1 MILMNGVEF
10 LIGDERTLNTPLPV
24 YSDEAVAFA
33 ADVSARLMKL
43 RDIRTFP
50 DIAALAFWARRAN
63 IERMKKDCPEAETR
77 LGRGLCFHIT
87 PGNIPVNFAF
97 SYFFGVL
104 AGCANIVRLPSRD
117 FPQMRMIL
125 DAIGETLKAH
135 PEIEKRTAFVRY
147 PADDDISA
155 QFSKNADARM
165 IWGGD
170 RTIAGIRSL
179 STRPRCVDICFADR
193 YSVCIIN
200 GNAVLD
206 ACSEELRRLGEGFYN
221 DTYLMDQNAC
231 SSPQLILW
239 VNDSAEA
246 RGRFWDVVYD
256 AAEKYPLQAAV
267 SVDKYVHLCRDAV
280 DRAGAIGKVT
290 RRTNRLYRV
299 ELTSLAK
306 DMDSYRG
313 QGGYFYEYSLH
324 NNEELCAIVTEKY
337 QTLTYFGFAPE
348 ALREMVI
355 GNRLRGIDRIV
366 PIGRAMDI
374 GVIWDGFDLIRSL
387 SRIVNVSY

>member
-1 MILMNGVEF
+1 MNGVEF
-10 LIGDERTLNTPLPV
+10 LIGDEGIVNSPLPAC
-24 YSDEAVAFA
+24 SDEAVAFA

-63 IERMKKDCPEAETR
+63 LERMKKDCPEAEAR

-104 AGCANIVRLPSRD
+104 AGCASIVRLPSRE
-117 FPQMRMIL
+117 FPQMRIIL
-125 DAIGETLKAH
+125 DVIGETLKAH

-147 PADDDISA
+147 PANADISA
-155 QFSKNADARM
+155 EFSRNADARM

-170 RTIAGIRSL
+170 RTIAGLRSL
-179 STRPRCVDICFADR
+179 PTRPRCVDICFADR

-206 ACSEELRRLGEGFYN
+206 ADCEELRRLGEGFYN

-239 VNDSAEA
+239 VNASGEA
-246 RGRFWDVVYD
+246 QERFWDAVYA

-267 SVDKYVHLCRDAV
+267 SMDKYVHLCRDAV
-280 DRAGAIGKVT
+280 GRAKFVGKVT

-299 ELTSLAK
+299 ELTSLAE
-306 DMDSYRG
+306 DMDQYRG
-313 QGGYFYEYSLH
+313 QGGYFYEYSL
-324 NNEELCAIVTEKY
+324 NNMEELCSIVTEKY
-337 QTLTYFGFAPE
+337 QTLTYFGFEPE
-348 ALREMVI
+348 TLREMVI
-355 GNRLRGIDRIV
+355 KNNLRGIDRIV
-366 PIGRAMDI
+366 PMGRAMDI
-374 GVIWDGFDLIRSL
+374 GVIWDGFDLVRSL
-387 SRIVNVSY
+387 SRIVSLV

>member
-1 MILMNGVEF
+1 MNGVEF
-10 LIGDERTLNTPLPV
+10 LIGDERTRNTPLPV
-24 YSDEAVAFA
+24 YSDEAVTFA

-43 RDIRTFP
+43 REIRTYP
-50 DIAALAFWARRAN
+50 DIAALAFWSRRAN
-63 IERMKKDCPEAETR
+63 IERMKIDCPETGAR

-97 SYFFGVL
+97 SYLFGVL

-125 DAIGETLKAH
+125 DVIRETLKAH

-155 QFSKNADARM
+155 QFSESADARM

-179 STRPRCVDICFADR
+179 PTRPRCVDICFADR

-206 ACSEELRRLGEGFYN
+206 AGSEELRRLGEGFYN

-239 VNDSAEA
+239 GNDSDEA
-246 RGRFWDVVYD
+246 RDRFWDVVYA
-256 AAEKYPLQAAV
+256 AAEKYPLQASV
-267 SVDKYVHLCRDAV
+267 SMDKYVHLCRDAV
-280 DRAGAIGKVT
+280 DRSEGIGKVT

-299 ELTSLAK
+299 ELTSLAE
-306 DMDSYRG
+306 DIDHYRG
-313 QGGYFYEYSLH
+313 QGGYFYEYSLN

-337 QTLTYFGFAPE
+337 QTLTYFGFEPKT
-348 ALREMVI
+348 LREIVI

-387 SRIVNVSY
+387 SRIVNAVY